1 MLIRIPVAYC
11 YWYTKRGDDGVGSA
25 GEYASYQNYK
35 AKEKEYK
42 KLADDI
48 EDKLDDIEGYT
59 YAFDDIVNVHNIMN
73 NSLGEDVSKGV
84 MIDDYTTAMNEQITS
99 FGNLKNTMKQAI
111 TGLKSKVE
119 EARERQEYYRQQK
132 DAAYARYEAAK
143 RAEEEERRRRAEEE
157 AERRRQAA
165 LAAWNKLWG

>member
-1 MLIRIPVAYC
+1 MS
-11 YWYTKRGDDGVGSA
+11 SA
-25 GEYASYQNYK
+25 AEYASYQNYK
-35 AKEKEYK
+35 GKEKEYK

-48 EDKLDDIEGYT
+48 EDKLDDIDGYT
-59 YAFDDIVNVHNIMN
+59 YAFDDITNVHNIMN
-73 NSLGEDVSKGV
+73 NSMGEDTSKGA
-84 MIDDYTTAMNEQITS
+84 MIDDYTTAMDEQITS

-111 TGLKSKVE
+111 TGLEGKVS

-132 DAAYARYEAAK
+132 EAAYARYEAAK